1 MASQFKSVN
10 KLEKSHNFGIDN
22 NVKAFVWAKCQ
33 NVSKLKTND

>member
-22 NVKAFVWAKCQ
+22 NVKAFVWVKMP
-33 NVSKLKTND
+33 KRFKTKNK